1 MKRKGKLLIKGSLSK
16 VGTMTSERKLI
27 IGAFALLYVFVAA
40 TWAGWKALYKFHDC
54 QDQARDIERSADDT
68 SNLIFSVWIFGDNM
82 PANKKAAAKF
92 YLGKAEPRWQK
103 AIERYAEN
111 CRDRAAK
118 DRLVFMLKGFE
129 LYLITKQN
137 IYKGTE
143 AAGLDWIR
151 KTMPIDAL
159 LE

>member
-16 VGTMTSERKLI
+16 RENMTTERKLI
-27 IGAFALLYVFVAA
+27 FGNFFFLFFLVAT
-40 TWAGWKALYKFHDC
+40 TWAGWKVFYKFHDC
-54 QDQARDIERSADDT
+54 QDQARDIARTSDDQT
-68 SNLIFSVWIFGDNM
+68 DLVFSVWIFGDSM
-82 PANKKAAAKF
+82 PANKKAAVKF
-92 YLGKAEPRWQK
+92 YLGKGEPRWQK

-137 IYKGTE
+137 IYKDTE
-143 AAGLDWIR
+143 APGLDWI
-151 KTMPIDAL
+151 KKNMPIDAI